1 MTLELNMVFWT
12 DCQPDSTRERNV
24 KYTAKELIKLS
35 NFLNNHLKCS
45 VNVYDFSYNKV
56 VDGGIHIP
64 YTPTEFKKSEKI
76 NTILDRCQSE
86 MFAVM
91 DSDCFVNTNDYE
103 KLAQTIHEH
112 GKDSCYTFDVLDFTE
127 VDTRNIVIENATPSN
142 FQVTSRFPGRAGGLG
157 AFYITNTENLR
168 KHNGFNTK
176 YTTWGGEDGE
186 IYDRIDRDGSIKKVS
201 IKNDNI
207 KLFHLSHFSDREN
220 INYFNHDEYV
230 RNNY

>member
-12 DCQPDSTRERNV
+12 DCHPNSTRERNV
-24 KYTAKELIKLS
+24 NYTVKELNKLS
-35 NFLNNHLKCS
+35 NFLNNYLECKI
-45 VNVYDFSYNKV
+45 NIYDFSYNKIL
-56 VDGGIHIP
+56 DNSIHIP
-64 YTPTEFKKSEKI
+64 YSPTEFKKSEKI
-76 NTILDRCQSE
+76 NMVLEKCQSE

-91 DSDCFVNTNDYE
+91 DSDCFINNNDYE
-103 KLAQTIHEH
+103 KLAQLIQEH
-112 GKDSCYTFDVLDFTE
+112 GKDSCYTFDVLDFNE
-127 VDTRNIVIENATPSN
+127 GDTRKIVSTDATPLS
-142 FQVTSRFPGRAGGLG
+142 FEVTSRFPGRAGGLG

-186 IYDRIDRDGSIKKVS
+186 VYDRIDRDSSIKKVS

-207 KLFHLSHFSDREN
+207 KLFHLSHFFDREN

-230 RNNY
+230 RNNF